1 MIDPETEQV
10 LISLF
15 QNEIKYSAVAKKLKI
30 TEGQLDELIDNYH
43 WIPPLEK
50 IQQICKLER
59 KTISIINEVIQQ
71 EKLGRLYHKKQK
83 CCEVSIKIDPRSPR
97 TTNYFIPSS
106 FVSPVLQVTQR
117 DVWAEKY
124 GSVLFD
130 AHIKPTHA
138 HHPRSYD
145 DGFEYLMQGRIAQ

>member
-15 QNEIKYSAVAKKLKI
+15 QNEIKYSAAAKKLQI
-30 TEGQLDELIDNYH
+30 TEKQLDELIDNYH

-71 EKLGRLYHKKQK
+71 EKLGRSHKKQK
-83 CCEVSIKIDPRSPR
+83 CCEVSIKIDPLSPR

-106 FVSPVLQVTQR
+106 FVSPLLQVTQR
-117 DVWAEKY
+117 DPWSERY

-130 AHIKPTHA
+130 AHTKPTHA
-138 HHPRSYD
+138 HHPRSYEG
-145 DGFEYLMQGRIAQ
+145 GFEYLMQGRITQ